1 MYLPLETWFFTLRV
15 DSRLE
20 KKSSRVHLIN
30 TVFGDAQ
37 GIARWTLMVGQN
49 RLFFLSFSFCFST
62 LMLSDQSTVD
72 TTEADDLT
80 ERSWTFVFGS

>member
-1 MYLPLETWFFTLRV
+1 MYPPLETWFFTLRV

-37 GIARWTLMVGQN
+37 GTAGRTLMVGQN
-49 RLFFLSFSFCFST
+49 RLFSLSFSFCFST

-72 TTEADDLT
+72 ATEADDLT
-80 ERSWTFVFGS
+80 ERSWTFIFGS